1 MFSKR
6 LTITF
11 PRFCSAILVFFGLFV
26 MPWVGLAQDAVTTPE
41 TPEATAPAPTAQSQP
56 STTSPSP
63 CLIVKHK
70 GTVGRRLIF
79 TALIGV
85 PIAPGSKYDLVD
97 TVNYNADK
105 VAFKGK
111 DLQELQAKGV
121 HVTVLEKKYTP
132 QDLESARKSCGGEQT
147 AN

>member
-1 MFSKR
+1 MFSTR
-6 LTITF
+6 LTLMF
-11 PRFCSAILVFFGLFV
+11 LRFCFAIFVLFGLR
-26 MPWVGLAQDAVTTPE
+26 VGLAQETSTTTD
-41 TPEATAPAPTAQSQP
+41 TPEATAAAPPAQSQP
-56 STTSPSP
+56 STSSPTP

-85 PIAPGSKYDLVD
+85 PIAPGTKYDLVD
-97 TVNYNADK
+97 TVNYKAEK

-111 DLQELQAKGV
+111 EIQELQAQGV

-132 QDLESARKSCGGEQT
+132 QDLESARKACSEEQT
-147 AN
+147 SN